1 MDFVHDRFIV
11 FGTNPLFRQTCFM
24 SGMHFIKRRYFVD
37 LQLIG
42 AAESDEFDM
51 VVNEIRIVFRKSPK
65 VVRA

>member
-1 MDFVHDRFIV
+1 
-11 FGTNPLFRQTCFM
+11 M
-24 SGMHFIKRRYFVD
+24 SGMHFIQRRYFVD
-37 LQLIG
+37 LQLVG